1 MSHAPVSVIVVSH
14 GRPALLTRCL
24 TGLSQLTHPNFEV
37 IVVADPKGGA
47 EAVRATGLSV
57 KLSEFDEL
65 NISAARNR
73 GGLSLASGDL
83 VAFIDDDSVPEPSWL
98 DHLTDPFE
106 DPRVVAA
113 GGGYVR
119 ARNGIS
125 FQWRANTVDALGA
138 PAPLQLDGDAPQL
151 FAAKPGHGIK
161 TEGTNSAFRCDVL
174 AKIGGF
180 DPGGFRF
187 YLDETDVN
195 LRLSGQVTAIVPL
208 AQVHHGYA
216 PPSVRRGGV
225 DRMPRSLHEVG
236 GASSALFLRK
246 HAPDHDPWGGALAA
260 LEARQRDRLLSH
272 MVAGNCEPRDVKRI
286 LATLRAGWVEG
297 LARSTDPRSPPLPN
311 TPPPFVPFCA
321 SPPAPPESVHLSGR
335 AHQRRALRAQA
346 RKLVKEG
353 KSVTLFLLSPPTT
366 LFHHLR
372 FHPDAF
378 GSSEA
383 ACLGGQ
389 CAAKKNLSTHGGV
402 SRSGC
407 KRMETCCWAAPLDKK
422 VNATR

>member
-37 IVVADPKGGA
+37 IVVADLEGA
-47 EAVRATGLSV
+47 KAVRATGLPV

-73 GGLSLASGDL
+73 GLTLASGEL

-98 DHLTDPFE
+98 DHLTAPFD

-113 GGGYVR
+113 GGYVR
-119 ARNGIS
+119 GRNGIS
-125 FQWRANTVDALGA
+125 FQWRGNTVDALGA
-138 PAPLQLDGDAPQL
+138 PTPLELEGDAPQL

-161 TEGTNSAFRCDVL
+161 TEGTNCAFRRDTL

-180 DPGGFRF
+180 DPGFRF

-195 LRLSGQVTAIVPL
+195 LRLSGQVTAIVPM

-216 PPSVRRGGV
+216 PSVRRGA
-225 DRMPRSLHEVG
+225 DRMPKSLHEI

-246 HAPDHDPWGGALAA
+246 HAPERDPWGALAA
-260 LEARQRDRLLSH
+260 LEDRQRRRLLGH
-272 MVAGNCEPRDVKRI
+272 MVAGNCEPRDVNRL
-286 LATLRAGWVEG
+286 LASLRAGWVEG
-297 LARSTDPRSPPLPN
+297 LARPIEPLSPLPDIA
-311 TPPPFVPFCA
+311 PPFVAFCTGPTA
-321 SPPAPPESVHLSGR
+321 ESLHLSGR
-335 AHQRRALRAQA
+335 FHQRRALRAQA
-346 RKLVKEG
+346 RALAKEG
-353 KSVTLFLLSPPTT
+353 KLVTLFLLSPTT

-372 FHPDAF
+372 FHPDGYWEQRGGIF
-378 GSSEA
+378 GRAERGEKTFQLRGFHARVAREWKRVAGLRHS
-383 ACLGGQ
+383 
-389 CAAKKNLSTHGGV
+389 AKRLTPRGDVTS
-402 SRSGC
+402 
-407 KRMETCCWAAPLDKK
+407 AP
-422 VNATR
+422 N